1 VVREK
6 RLESDRDGREDPVV
20 NRKTLVLTALLLA
33 AGAVALGFYWPFRS
47 GPQALRLQGVV
58 EIQEVR
64 LGSKV
69 GGRVKKIYIAEGDPV
84 KPGDELVEF
93 EVPELQAQKT
103 QLEAKVKAAEAELE
117 RILNGPRP
125 QEKDASY
132 AAMLSAKA
140 RWDRIKA
147 GWRVEEKEQVQN
159 DLEAAEAELKQ
170 TKEDYERELQIYR
183 AKSGSRAFLDAAFA
197 ARDRASARLRAAKA
211 RDEMYKAGSRK
222 EDIAEAA
229 AEFEK
234 SRANLKLL
242 EAGSRE
248 EDKAEAR
255 AKLADARA
263 KLAELEVNL
272 KEAMVVAPEHAIV
285 EVLAVRKG
293 DLVSPNQPVLRVL
306 RAEDLWVKVF
316 VPETQLGRIRL
327 HQTVDVTI
335 DSYPGKVFQGEVF
348 QVASIS
354 EFLPRN
360 IQSVDERR
368 NQVFA
373 VKIRVANPQ
382 GIFKAGMAA
391 EVTVPLAD

>member
-1 VVREK
+1 MRN
-6 RLESDRDGREDPVV
+6 PVV
-20 NRKTLVLTALLLA
+20 NRKALVWAVLLLA

-47 GPQALRLQGVV
+47 GPQTLRLQGVV

-69 GGRVKKIYIAEGDPV
+69 GGRVKKIYISEGDLV
-84 KPGDELVEF
+84 KPGDVLIEF
-93 EVPELQAQKT
+93 EVPELRAQKA
-103 QLEAKVKAAEAELE
+103 QLEAKVQAAEAELD

-125 QEKDASY
+125 QEKEAAR
-132 AAMLSAKA
+132 AAMQSAKA
-140 RWDRIKA
+140 RRDKVKA
-147 GWRVEEKEQVQN
+147 GWREEEKRQVQN
-159 DLEAAEAELKQ
+159 EMDAAEAETKQ
-170 TKEDYERELQIYR
+170 TKEDYERALQLYR
-183 AKSGSRAFLDAAFA
+183 TKAGSRADLDTTLA
-197 ARDRASARLRAAKA
+197 ARDRAQARLRAAQA
-211 RDEMYKAGSRK
+211 RHEMYEAGSRK
-222 EDIAEAA
+222 EDKAEAK
-229 AEFEK
+229 AEFE
-234 SRANLKLL
+234 RYQANFNLL

-255 AKLADARA
+255 AKLADAKAR
-263 KLAELEVNL
+263 LAEVEVNL
-272 KEAMVVAPEHAIV
+272 KEAMVVAPEPAVV

-293 DLVSPNQPVLRVL
+293 DLVPPNQPVIRVL

-316 VPETQLGRIRL
+316 VAETDLGRIRL

-354 EFLPRN
+354 EFIPRN
-360 IQSVDERR
+360 IQSPDERR